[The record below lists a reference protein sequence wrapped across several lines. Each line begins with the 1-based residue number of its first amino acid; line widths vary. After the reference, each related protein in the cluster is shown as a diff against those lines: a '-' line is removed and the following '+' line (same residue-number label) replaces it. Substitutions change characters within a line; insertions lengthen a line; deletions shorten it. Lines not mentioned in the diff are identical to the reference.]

1 MRRGPRARPA
11 AVVAAREAAAAAE
24 AAALIEIVTAI
35 AIAAAVAGAEIRA
48 RVAGSQPRIIA
59 TVPGS
64 LESLA
69 GNTQ

>member
-11 AVVAAREAAAAAE
+11 AVVVAAREAAAAE
-24 AAALIEIVTAI
+24 AAALIGIVTAI
-35 AIAAAVAGAEIRA
+35 ATAAVVAAAEIRA